1 MMEVNSTFSKLVFIP
16 LLAILT
22 ISCSNNLES
31 QNKKLDEIYGYCDNP
46 QRNIRGMKYTICKDK
61 ERAAGPSGVSDE
73 KKPFNISEMLD
84 NFGKGG
90 QQMYSAQP
98 MINKELWLGSLDV
111 TSEFNLKIADSQG
124 GIIQTEWIYDYNIN
138 QRCAL
143 KLLITSKEIIST
155 GVKTTLMCQQQD
167 ENKNWKNTNEDFSI
181 QEKNITLK
189 ILEFAQ
195 IHKLQSN

>member
-1 MMEVNSTFSKLVFIP
+1 MEVYSTFAKLVFIT

-61 ERAAGPSGVSDE
+61 ERAAGPSGVSDAKE
-73 KKPFNISEMLD
+73 PFNISEMLD

-124 GIIQTEWIYDYNIN
+124 GIIQTEWIYDYDIN

-143 KLLITSKEIIST
+143 KLLITSKEFIST
-155 GVKTTLMCQQQD
+155 GVKTTLICEQQD

-195 IHKLQSN
+195 IHQLQSN